1 MAYSFDAQVRTDF
14 GKGASRRL
22 RRNGQIPA
30 IVYGGDQEAVAI
42 ALDQAKVFTAQQN
55 AAFYN
60 EPITLNIDGSAVV
73 VKPVAMQR
81 HPVSCMVVHVDFMR
95 A

>member
-55 AAFYN
+55 AAF
-60 EPITLNIDGSAVV
+60 
-73 VKPVAMQR
+73 
-81 HPVSCMVVHVDFMR
+81 
-95 A
+95 

>member
-1 MAYSFDAQVRTDF
+1 MAYSFDAQVRADF

-30 IVYGGDQEAVAI
+30 IVYGGEQEAVAI
-42 ALDQAKVFTAQQN
+42 AIDQAKVFTAQQN
-55 AAFYN
+55 EAFYN
-60 EPITLNIDGSAVV
+60 EPITLNINGSALT

-81 HPVSCMVVHVDFMR
+81 HPVSSMVVHVDFMR
-95 A
+95 V

>member
-60 EPITLNIDGSAVV
+60 EPITLKIGRA
-73 VKPVAMQR
+73 
-81 HPVSCMVVHVDFMR
+81 HV
-95 A
+95 